1 MKNFPERKRNR
12 MKGFDYSIAAGY
24 FITICTKDRIP
35 WLGEVIDGEVK
46 LSNVGKIVQD
56 KWH

>member
-1 MKNFPERKRNR
+1 